1 MPWRESSRPGDT
13 AGSGLKPASGRLERT
28 LRDYD
33 VKGEQSIA
41 LAQGAIACLVLASH
55 SFARFM
61 SGLPLLD
68 SWVTLA
74 LALLIA
80 SSCLRWQLTASRV
93 LPERVLDAL
102 NVIDIGIFLALIWG
116 YQYAYN
122 LPAGAILKA
131 PSFVLVLVLIGL
143 RALRFHPRPIVL
155 AGLASALGWAVLVL
169 GAIAQDG
176 TSAVTHDYREYF
188 SSPKIFF
195 WAEGIKIAAFAAL
208 TLILAVATRG
218 ARQLLARAAHT
229 TDYTEALKSS
239 RRHLEEATRAKE
251 RAEAA
256 VAELDRRKAE
266 LFEQNMRFN
275 AALGNMPMGLCMFD
289 QEQRLLVCNDRYIE
303 MYGLDKELGKPGT
316 TFRAIIEARIANGL
330 YVGEKPQDYLDER
343 LAAAREMQPNTKVQE
358 MSDGRTIAIM
368 HEPMPQGGWVAT
380 HEDITQL
387 RRIEAQ
393 MLHMSRHDALTD
405 LPNRVELRDFIQKT
419 LERQSGGEPSLVVL
433 LFDIDRFKEVND
445 TFGPSV
451 GDELLQAVAQRLK
464 RRLKGVEMIARV
476 GGDEFV
482 VVQSAEKPATAAA
495 TLARKIQS
503 ILATSFDLD
512 NHQIVVSTSIGI
524 AIGPGDGSDP
534 DQLLKNADLALNRAK
549 LDAPGSTRFFE
560 REMDQRMQ
568 TRRTLERD
576 LRAALHAGELE
587 LYYQPQLN
595 LERNEISGFEA
606 LVRWNHPERGLV
618 SPADFIPLAEETG
631 LIVQIGEWTLR
642 QACAE
647 AAKWPKGLK
656 VAVNLSPAQFRFGS
670 VRQAVITAL
679 GASQLLPQRL
689 ELEVTESLL
698 LQESEGVAET
708 LEKLHQIGVRFALD
722 DFGTGYSSLSYLSRY
737 HFDKI
742 KIDQIFVK
750 ELAERPRSSL
760 AILRSIVALGTS
772 LGIAT
777 CAEGVETEEQLE
789 QVKQERCTEAQ
800 GYYISVP
807 RPAAEIPEMLARLK
821 AAPGHVSRRAG

>member
-1 MPWRESSRPGDT
+1 MPWKRYARPGDT
-13 AGSGLKPASGRLERT
+13 AGGGLESSARLEQN
-28 LRDYD
+28 LRDHD
-33 VKGEQSIA
+33 IKGEQSIA
-41 LAQGAIACLVLASH
+41 LAQGAIAWVVLALH
-55 SFARFM
+55 TFARFM
-61 SGLPLLD
+61 SGLPLVD
-68 SWVTLA
+68 SWITLA

-80 SSCLRWQLTASRV
+80 SSCLRWELAASRY
-93 LPERVLDAL
+93 PSQHALDAL
-102 NVIDIGIFLALIWG
+102 NVIDMGIFLALIWG
-116 YQYAYN
+116 YQYAYG

-131 PSFVLVLVLIGL
+131 PSFVLVLVLVGL

-155 AGLASALGWAVLVL
+155 AGLTSALGWAVLVL
-169 GAIAQDG
+169 AAVGHDG
-176 TSAVTHDYREYF
+176 TQALTDDYREYF
-188 SSPKIFF
+188 SSSKIFP
-195 WAEGIKIAAFAAL
+195 WAEGVKIASLIAL
-208 TLILAVATRG
+208 TLFLAVATRR
-218 ARQLLARAAHT
+218 ARQLLACAAHA
-229 TDYTEALKSS
+229 TDYAEALESA
-239 RRHLEEATRAKE
+239 RHHLEDATRAKE

-256 VAELDRRKAE
+256 AAELDRRKAE
-266 LFEQNMRFN
+266 LVEQNMRFN

-289 QEQRLLVCNDRYIE
+289 ADERLVVCNVRYVE
-303 MYGLDKELGKPGT
+303 MYGLDKELAKPGT
-316 TFRAIIEARIANGL
+316 PFRKIIEARIANGL
-330 YVGEKPQDYLDER
+330 WVGEKPEDYLSER
-343 LAAAREMQPNTKVQE
+343 LSSVHEIQRNTKVQE
-358 MSDGRTIAIM
+358 LSDGRIIAVM

-393 MLHMSRHDALTD
+393 MKHMSRHDALTD
-405 LPNRVELRDFIQKT
+405 LPNRVELRDFIEKA
-419 LERQSGGEPSLVVL
+419 LEAQNGDGPSLVVL

-445 TFGPSV
+445 AFGPSV

-482 VVQSAEKPATAAA
+482 VVQSAEKPASAAA
-495 TLARKIQS
+495 ALARKIQS

-512 NHQIVVSTSIGI
+512 DHQIVVSTSIGI

-534 DQLLKNADLALNRAK
+534 DELLKNADLALNRAK
-549 LDAPGSTRFFE
+549 MDAPGSSRFFE

-568 TRRTLERD
+568 TRRSLERD
-576 LRAALHAGELE
+576 LRSALHAGELE
-587 LYYQPQLN
+587 LHYQPQLN
-595 LERNEISGFEA
+595 LERNDISGFEA
-606 LVRWNHPERGLV
+606 LVRWNHPERGLIA
-618 SPADFIPLAEETG
+618 PGEFIPLAEETG

-656 VAVNLSPAQFRFGS
+656 VAVNLSPAQFRFGN

-708 LEKLHQIGVRFALD
+708 LEKLHDIGVRFALD

-750 ELAERPRSSL
+750 ELAARPQSSL
-760 AILRSIVALGTS
+760 AILRSIVALGSS

-777 CAEGVETEEQLE
+777 CAEGIETKEQLE
-789 QVKQERCTEAQ
+789 QVKREGCTEAQ
-800 GYYISVP
+800 GYYISPP
-807 RPAAEIPEMLARLK
+807 RPAADIPEMLARFK
-821 AAPGHVSRRAG
+821 ATPERGARRAG

>member
-1 MPWRESSRPGDT
+1 MPWKWPSRPGG
-13 AGSGLKPASGRLERT
+13 AVSSGPKPTSGRLEQN

-33 VKGEQSIA
+33 VNGEQSIA
-41 LAQGAIACLVLASH
+41 LAQGAIACFVLALH
-55 SFARFM
+55 AFARFM
-61 SGLPLLD
+61 SALPLVD
-68 SWVTLA
+68 SWVTIT

-80 SSCLRWQLTASRV
+80 SSCLRWQLAASRV
-93 LPERVLDAL
+93 LPERALDAL

-116 YQYAYN
+116 YQYAYS
-122 LPAGAILKA
+122 LPAGAVLKA

-155 AGLASALGWAVLVL
+155 TGLASAVGWAVLVL
-169 GAIAQDG
+169 AAVGQDG
-176 TSAVTHDYREYF
+176 TNAITHDYREYF
-188 SSPKIFF
+188 NSSKIFF
-195 WAEGIKIAAFAAL
+195 WAEGVKIAGFLAL
-208 TLILAVATRG
+208 TLFLTVATRG

-229 TDYTEALKSS
+229 TDYAEALESS

-251 RAEAA
+251 KAEAA
-256 VAELDRRKAE
+256 LSELDRRKAE
-266 LFEQNMRFN
+266 LSEQNMRFN

-303 MYGLDKELGKPGT
+303 MYGLDKELATPGT
-316 TFRAIIEARIANGL
+316 PFRKIIEARIANGL
-330 YVGEKPQDYLDER
+330 WVGEKGEDYLSER
-343 LAAAREMQPNTKVQE
+343 LASAREMQRNTKVQE
-358 MSDGRTIAIM
+358 LSDGRTIAVM

-393 MLHMSRHDALTD
+393 MQYMARHDALTD
-405 LPNRVELRDFIQKT
+405 LPNRTELHAFIRAAI
-419 LERQSGGEPSLVVL
+419 ERQIDGKPSLVVL

-451 GDELLQAVAQRLK
+451 GDELLQGVAQRLK

-482 VVQSAEKPATAAA
+482 VVQSADKPATAAA

-512 NHQIVVSTSIGI
+512 DYQIVVSISIGI

-549 LDAPGSTRFFE
+549 MDAPGSSRFFE

-568 TRRTLERD
+568 TRRKLERD

-606 LVRWNHPERGLV
+606 LLRWHHPERGLV

-647 AAKWPKGLK
+647 AASWPKVLK
-656 VAVNLSPAQFRFGS
+656 VAVNLSPAQFRFGN
-670 VRQAVITAL
+670 VRQAVISAL
-679 GASQLLPQRL
+679 GASQLPPQRL

-698 LQESEGVAET
+698 TAGERRRRGNAGEAEPDRGP
-708 LEKLHQIGVRFALD
+708 L
-722 DFGTGYSSLSYLSRY
+722 
-737 HFDKI
+737 
-742 KIDQIFVK
+742 
-750 ELAERPRSSL
+750 RPRRL
-760 AILRSIVALGTS
+760 RHRILV
-772 LGIAT
+772 
-777 CAEGVETEEQLE
+777 VELSQPLPLR
-789 QVKQERCTEAQ
+789 QD
-800 GYYISVP
+800 
-807 RPAAEIPEMLARLK
+807 
-821 AAPGHVSRRAG
+821 